1 MTLFLP
7 PRTTTLLFFDI
18 YSDCV
23 TFFAAK
29 DNDVPRRTIAV
40 DNDDRDD
47 DDVDGACGGGVSV
60 SVRAVELE
68 VTEPAP
74 A

>member
-1 MTLFLP
+1 MTFFAAKDNDSSL
-7 PRTTTLLFFDI
+7 FDI

-29 DNDVPRRTIAV
+29 DNEVPRRTIAG
-40 DNDDRDD
+40 DNDDHNDG
-47 DDVDGACGGGVSV
+47 DVDGACGGGVSV

>member
-1 MTLFLP
+1 M
-7 PRTTTLLFFDI
+7 
-18 YSDCV
+18 

-29 DNDVPRRTIAV
+29 DNEVPRRTIAG
-40 DNDDRDD
+40 DNDDHNDG
-47 DDVDGACGGGVSV
+47 DVDGACGGGVSV